1 MDLKV
6 GEVFPDETRKSIE
19 ECLLFANVSR
29 LRHRKNAVDLGN
41 ISLYHI
47 QSLPCTGALR
57 ILSFFFTDKPN
68 MQNSLPLK
76 PGALSLVLRFGFTI
90 PIYALKVQVLEL
102 DLSCFRS
109 TLGKVICFLIKWK
122 SNSTYFTAL

>member
-1 MDLKV
+1 M
-6 GEVFPDETRKSIE
+6 
-19 ECLLFANVSR
+19 FANVSR

-90 PIYALKVQVLEL
+90 PIYALKVTGFGIRPEL
-102 DLSCFRS
+102 FQIY
-109 TLGKVICFLIKWK
+109 LGQSYLFLNKMEIK
-122 SNSTYFTAL
+122 